1 MNQGGMKII
10 DTTLKHRQHHEW
22 GWPTTWNVAES
33 YQLWVVEVRDMT
45 ITLGRAT
52 NRNKCP
58 GRPNSERDSLAF
70 HTWSGMN
77 GKQKW
82 APIVNATICWYWRT
96 ICLGYDRD
104 AATPVYDDAVRLEYR
119 TCSRPPIHL
128 KSLRTMA
135 QFTKNVWPNRENY
148 F

>member
-1 MNQGGMKII
+1 MKII

-33 YQLWVVEVRDMT
+33 YQLGVVEVRDMT

-70 HTWSGMN
+70 HNIVVFTFSG
-77 GKQKW
+77 K
-82 APIVNATICWYWRT
+82 P
-96 ICLGYDRD
+96 
-104 AATPVYDDAVRLEYR
+104 
-119 TCSRPPIHL
+119 
-128 KSLRTMA
+128 
-135 QFTKNVWPNRENY
+135 ENMSIAEIENK
-148 F
+148 